1 MQNLLPRLLNH
12 LDWHI
17 SRIKCLHE
25 IIFGLIRCKSPHYS
39 DIADYI
45 SGDAK
50 SESKIKRIYRII
62 KQQNFD
68 ATQFAQLLSEFC
80 PPGKWLLTLDRT
92 NWQCGKLQINILA
105 LCVNIGSVSIP
116 ILINLLPKDGASNA
130 QERMEIL
137 QKFIEIFGVEKIG
150 ALLADR
156 EFWDEKFVSYLHQS
170 KIPFVIR
177 LKANLSLKH
186 HNGGYM
192 RCDKL
197 MANQKCTETSWRGL
211 TIKVCAKKERDLYV
225 ASFMVTNALDL
236 YKKRWAIE
244 TSFKAFKSQGFYL
257 ERTQIEDIVSIR
269 KLVLMISLAM
279 SVAIVVG
286 LVAEKNDMIRVIK
299 ANGSKM
305 YTLFKIG
312 LKTITSWLVHRP
324 KSLAHIFSTFQEG
337 ICSKI

>member
-1 MQNLLPRLLNH
+1 MQDLLPRLLNH

-17 SRIKCLHE
+17 SRIKCLNE

-62 KQQNFD
+62 KKQIFD
-68 ATQFAQLLSEFC
+68 ATQFAKLLSEFC
-80 PPGKWLLTLDRT
+80 SSGKWVLTLDRT

-116 ILINLLPKDGASNA
+116 ILINLLPKDGTSNA
-130 QERMEIL
+130 QEKLEIL
-137 QKFIEIFGVEKIG
+137 QKFVEIFGIKKIE

-156 EFWDEKFVSYLHQS
+156 EFWDEQFTNYLYQS

-197 MANQKCTETSWRGL
+197 MSNQKHVKTSWRG
-211 TIKVCAKKERDLYV
+211 INFEVSAKKERDLYV

-236 YKKRWAIE
+236 YKKRWSIE
-244 TSFKAFKSQGFYL
+244 TSFKALKSQGFYL
-257 ERTQIEDIVSIR
+257 ERTQIDDIVSIR
-269 KLVLMISLAM
+269 KLVLMMSLAM
-279 SVAIVVG
+279 SIAIVAG
-286 LVAEKNDMIRVIK
+286 LIAEKNNMIRVIK

-312 LKTITSWLVHRP
+312 LKSITSWLAHRP
-324 KSLAHIFSTFQEG
+324 RSLMHVFSRLQEVL
-337 ICSKI
+337 CCHS